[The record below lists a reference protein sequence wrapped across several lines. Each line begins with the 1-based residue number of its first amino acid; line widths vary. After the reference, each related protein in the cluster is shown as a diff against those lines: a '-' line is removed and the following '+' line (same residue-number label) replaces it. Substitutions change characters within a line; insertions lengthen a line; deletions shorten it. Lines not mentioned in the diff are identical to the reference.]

1 MLRMLTTRDDRLVAE
16 NADLRRRLAAAE
28 ATIAVR
34 VRQQQA
40 LANIGMSAIHEQD
53 LQTLFDK
60 AVETLAQTLDVPLCK
75 VLELLPGD
83 TNVLLRAGVGWRDG
97 LVGEATVSTG
107 LDSQAGYTLWVGEP
121 VIVEDL
127 RAEVRFSGPP
137 LLRDHGVVSG
147 LSCIIAGSKTR
158 AWGVLGA
165 HSTSLR
171 HFTQDD
177 VAFVQGVANVLAAAI
192 QRHQGTEQL
201 RISEARFSGLI
212 HSAMDAVIA
221 VNDEQRIEL
230 FNPAAEQMFG
240 YSVCEAIGMP
250 LSRLI
255 PERFR
260 AAHHEHVKRF
270 NRTGQTPRR
279 MSALGELSALR
290 KSGEEFPIEASIAR
304 SEVAGQKLSTVVL
317 RDISER
323 KAAEEK
329 LRASENFYRQT
340 LESIPGMTFTNTPD
354 GICDYVGEQWVEF
367 SGVPAS
373 ELLGSG
379 WVKILHP
386 DDRDR
391 IVSTWRAA
399 VETFDNDYDA
409 EYRVRRRDGEY
420 EWFKLRA
427 RAIRDESGRIARWLG
442 TGISINNLK
451 KAEEALKE
459 ADQRK
464 DEFLAML
471 SHELRNPLAPIL
483 NAVQILRLLGPKEPK
498 LERARDM
505 IERQANHL
513 SRLVDDLLDVSRV
526 SRGKITLKKTRLDV
540 ADVIRQAVET
550 SRPLIDAR
558 HHELRVTTPEKPI
571 CVEADLTRLAQVVS
585 NLLNNAA
592 KYTDDGGIIELVA
605 EQHGEFKRGE
615 AIIRVRDNGRGIESK
630 ALGKLFDMFYQVD
643 RNLDRSEGGLGI
655 GLSLVRSLVDMHGGR
670 VEAHSDGR
678 GKGSEFVVRLPE
690 LCDDSPSEDANDA
703 GGKVKPQGGLRIL
716 VVDDNSD
723 SAETMAMLLEIDG
736 HELLVAHDGK
746 KAVEIALAERP
757 AVVLLDIG
765 LPYLNGYQAC
775 RAMREGG
782 LTDALVVAMTGYG
795 QDDDRRMSE
804 EAGFDAHLVK
814 PVELPTV
821 RELLAHRTL
830 RTK

>member
-1 MLRMLTTRDDRLVAE
+1 MLTTRDDRLVAE
-16 NADLRRRLAAAE
+16 NADLRRRLAEAE

-60 AVETLAQTLDVPLCK
+60 AVETLANTLDVPLCK

-97 LVGEATVSTG
+97 LLGEATVSTG

-127 RAEVRFSGPP
+127 RTETRFSGPP

-290 KSGEEFPIEASIAR
+290 KNGEEFPIEASIAR

-379 WVKILHP
+379 WANILHP
-386 DDRDR
+386 DDRER
-391 IVSTWRAA
+391 VVSTWRAA
-399 VETFDNDYDA
+399 VETFDDDYDA

-427 RAIRDESGRIARWLG
+427 RAIRDESGRIARWFG

-505 IERQANHL
+505 IERQVNHL

-526 SRGKITLKKTRLDV
+526 SRGKIKLQKTRLDL

-558 HHELRVTTPEKPI
+558 HHELRVTLPGKPI

-592 KYTDDGGIIELVA
+592 KYTDDGGIIELAA

-690 LCDDSPSEDANDA
+690 LCDDSPSEDADDE

-736 HELLVAHDGK
+736 HELFVAHDGK
-746 KAVEIALAERP
+746 KAVEVALAERP